1 MAAAKNTGQLPSGF
15 VSPFKRVAME
25 ERIDDSLACVATL
38 TGQSMAD
45 IKNLAV
51 QLGFPKHGPA
61 WVGPELIAKLLYQY
75 NLVASDYKD
84 VASIDALP
92 DVAILLVDYDPKT
105 EIGRHVIWHH
115 VRGKPEREAFHY
127 LIDVAPWIPVE
138 KQITTDF
145 THLQM
150 NPPQYFIEVTPRT
163 DGAQKRK

>member
-1 MAAAKNTGQLPSGF
+1 MAAAKVIGQLPAGF

-38 TGQSMAD
+38 TGQSLAD
-45 IKNLAV
+45 IKKLAV

-61 WVGPELIAKLLYQY
+61 WVGPDLIVKLLNQY
-75 NLVASDYKD
+75 DLVASDYKD

-105 EIGRHVIWHH
+105 EIGRHVVWHH
-115 VRGKPEREAFHY
+115 LRGKPEREAFHY

-145 THLQM
+145 SHLQM
-150 NPPQYFIEVTPRT
+150 NPPQYYIEVAPRPDAST
-163 DGAQKRK
+163 KRK